1 MYLKNVC
8 LNKKVQITVDIL
20 NAKKLEEQ
28 IVTLINIA
36 TEEYDMFLEKQ
47 NEYLLEKFKN
57 SEFNDESY
65 TSSFN
70 NMSKNGD
77 TARTFLTYSEK
88 NMLNKQVNTLII

>member
-1 MYLKNVC
+1 MFN
-8 LNKKVQITVDIL
+8 KVQITVDIL

-36 TEEYDMFLEKQ
+36 TEEYDTFLEKQ
-47 NEYLLEKFKN
+47 NEYLVEKFKT

-70 NMSKNGD
+70 MSKNVD

-88 NMLNKQVNTLII
+88 NMLNKQVIHFLNS